1 MMNRPNP
8 MYKRGGLN
16 DEGGEVDE
24 VSGNKVPVGGTKE
37 GVRDDIEVN
46 MSAGEFV
53 SDEATT
59 RYHGLKTFLGM
70 RDEAMM
76 GMQKMEAMGLMGN
89 SDEATLPTDM
99 PFGMA
104 DLIVVDVDEKNGKEK
119 EINMQEG
126 GVLLDQ
132 TGETIS
138 LESQQQD
145 VPTRENIKVTFDEV
159 MSEAKMEFKEY
170 RNAEGQSLMV
180 PFIGGVPLYP
190 IPEGYTLYTGEGS
203 ETGETDLPE
212 TGAEQITPSAQGD
225 DDDDKDRALA
235 AYRGSKKD
243 TSIQWDTLSDD
254 DFLKE
259 ANGRNGFG
267 RNLAM
272 GVASLISPFA
282 AIGMGGLLAMEDK
295 KVLAMARAR
304 LANLPTGSAQRAAY
318 EKMIEGYE
326 ARGKGLFGGII
337 GKVVDIL
344 GNVLGTSEEAKEKAQ
359 NANLLNNSG
368 VIVGKYSSNGQIT
381 EEGIEAVNNGIVE
394 TFNGGSMTT
403 DQYQQLLKDK
413 DSTDKSI
420 SDTAKV
426 ALSNYIGNELG
437 SFVNQNLLNTVKAG
451 LDGMTPEQTRLAFVN
466 IAYQPSTVLKD
477 QLDALT
483 PNQQKFL
490 GYTEGVDPATV
501 LAQRQN
507 ITAAIQDPNAGLM
520 EVQGAFQDLANL
532 PTSASGTLSNYLDIS
547 DEMREQVSRIVPQGA
562 VATQA
567 PARTFMDQDTNA
579 TRASFSGDTGVAADN
594 TITTADVARIAV
606 QNANLARQ
614 QQVNDLIAVGV
625 PIDLAEKSVP
635 QVNLAAEEERAK
647 AAVTGMYT
655 TPEQTGLEE
664 ALESDL
670 ISSSSVATDRGFTP
684 SNVAQSAATT
694 TEAVTPMSLGFGD
707 RQGGE
712 FSGVSTSSSAQTPDQ
727 MLMVDP
733 ASAEKL
739 KNDAAVTAGQQA
751 YATSASPTDPYDP
764 RSIIPDPSQLVRS
777 GTSTGTDTGTGIFSN
792 AITEL
797 NKPTDDPYNVGQSG
811 EFAGFGTTPQT
822 QTDRGFDPNAT
833 QTTVSTADGSTGA
846 RQFQPNVGTF
856 DSKTVQDEMAKQE
869 ASYMEAAFGGGAGT
883 STTPTLA
890 DVVPDSG
897 GISTPAGADTMSF
910 DDAFSAA
917 RTAEKNQGIASG
929 TGQFEYNGQMYSTAT
944 AEEAAAGTTVSKQ
957 TEQKGKYNVTANKQ
971 LSGGYDTVTLSD
983 AEQGAF
989 DAAVDRGDSNVANHF
1004 ASVNRLRNKQDEYA
1018 ASDFDPTV
1026 GRSLGLSVNDM
1037 AQAEEYGGSVQTAIN
1052 DGRAEKGDGIFS
1064 KVEVTDTS
1072 KSKGGSSAGKSSS
1085 TSKSSTKS
1093 TTKKSDSGSSTK
1105 TYNSLA
1111 EAAADGQ
1118 HGKAVT
1124 LKSGAVQKV
1133 EFADKS
1139 YDKKMKDK
1147 STKANKSSGS
1157 SKKDSGGS
1165 KSETKSSGGGGCCFI
1180 MLEARYGDG
1189 TMDEVVRRYRDEH
1202 MTVRNRRGYY
1212 RMAKVLVP
1220 LMRKSKVF
1228 KWVVAKT
1235 FADPLVS
1242 YGKYYYGQN
1251 KHGVIY
1257 SPVKSLWMKIFDVV
1271 GGDTEFIRENG
1282 EVV

>member
-1 MMNRPNP
+1 

-606 QNANLARQ
+606 RNANIVRQ
-614 QQVNDLIAVGV
+614 QQVSDLVNVGV
-625 PIDLAEKSVP
+625 DRALAEASVP
-635 QVNLAAEEERAK
+635 QVNLAEQEERAK
-647 AAVTGMYT
+647 AAVMGVYNK
-655 TPEQTGLEE
+655 PEGQTGLE

-917 RTAEKNQGIASG
+917 RTAEKNQGISSG

-1212 RMAKVLVP
+1212 RIAKVLVP